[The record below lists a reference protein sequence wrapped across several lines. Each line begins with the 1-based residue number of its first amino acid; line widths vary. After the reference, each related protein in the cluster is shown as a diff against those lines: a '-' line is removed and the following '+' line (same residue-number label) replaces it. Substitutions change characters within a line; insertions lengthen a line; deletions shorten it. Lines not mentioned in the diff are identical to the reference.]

1 MNKILN
7 FILFGLLTFATPN
20 IASAEIGGLNS
31 CGTSEAFQKRLTK
44 SIKKLEGRL
53 KKI

>member
-20 IASAEIGGLNS
+20 MASAEIGGLNS
-31 CGTSEAFQKRLTK
+31 CGKSEVFQKRLTK
-44 SIKKLEGRL
+44 SVKKLEGRL
-53 KKI
+53 KK